1 MDLIFKRYSN
11 PFSFLDVFISNN
23 NFGYCVDKIYEQSQE
38 EKWWEMY
45 LATLPLNDKS
55 YVDWKKESQGMK
67 NTENTNLTNEDLDTI
82 VENSRNILSG
92 FKPPQ

>member
-1 MDLIFKRYSN
+1 MDLIFKRYQN
-11 PFSFLDVFISNN
+11 PFSFLDIYISNN
-23 NFGYCVDKIYEQSQE
+23 SFGECVEFIHKQSQE

-55 YVDWKKESQGMK
+55 FIDWKA
-67 NTENTNLTNEDLDTI
+67 ENSKSETTTNSNITKDDLDTI
-82 VENSRNILSG
+82 IENSQNILSG